1 MKTIVHAANAQVKFP
16 RLVVYDCGCYVV
28 QKTNRQTDPIRRNEF
43 CGFVI
48 HKNGCCCHNHSLGY
62 YSEVWGDDYKI
73 FNGSITI
80 END

>member
-1 MKTIVHAANAQVKFP
+1 MKTVVHETNAQVKFP
-16 RLVVYDCGCYVV
+16 RLVKYECGCYVV
-28 QKTNRQTDPIRRNEF
+28 QKKNRQAYPSKRNEF

-48 HKNGCCCHNHSLGY
+48 HPGTGCLQSHCLGTS
-62 YSEVWGDDYKI
+62 SEVWGDDYEI